1 MDPRDSRILGLS
13 LGCHASHGDPRDLW
27 DAKGWDQRSIV
38 VNYVLTLPLRFFLFF
53 ITLALGCWDFGISV
67 AVKR

>member
-13 LGCHASHGDPRDLW
+13 LGCHASHGDPSRDLW

-38 VNYVLTLPLRFFLFF
+38 VN
-53 ITLALGCWDFGISV
+53 
-67 AVKR
+67 